1 MTFIQFVAPLI
12 GGYWFLLTWNYTK
25 YVVRQD
31 SGYHLF
37 FKSSIAGIFFL
48 IVATQLVF
56 LYDFF
61 EYGIIARLIPN
72 GFDSSSILAMT
83 IGIVSSYLLNIFS
96 NKRNGLARAA
106 ESRGKYLQLM
116 IQQAF
121 DQLVMIEVALK
132 DGKVYIGVPLN
143 EMPFDSEDLNLFLFF
158 SGYRESETKQLII
171 SKSYAKEMD
180 SILDADKYPIEQGLF
195 SKFSLIAPVKEVAYA
210 RFFDKKIFEK
220 LNSLDS

>member
-72 GFDSSSILAMT
+72 GFDPSSILAMT

-121 DQLVMIEVALK
+121 DQLVMIEVTLK

-171 SKSYAKEMD
+171 SKSYAK
-180 SILDADKYPIEQGLF
+180 
-195 SKFSLIAPVKEVAYA
+195 
-210 RFFDKKIFEK
+210 
-220 LNSLDS
+220 